1 MAAILGLST
10 FSGLLAKDYP
20 NTIVVA
26 AQRSQLSTQYHAKPQ
41 LVAPNTVMSEEISLN
56 GASNYLSVQIHQA
69 AGMKVTL
76 TSLSTGQVYKLKP
89 DAAVYKLETNIAA
102 GHYRITAKNTSG
114 IGQQVDV
121 VNTQRYQLAE
131 YPLVVNGVKNAT
143 ASFVYTSLY
152 QPT

>member
-1 MAAILGLST
+1 
-10 FSGLLAKDYP
+10 
-20 NTIVVA
+20 
-26 AQRSQLSTQYHAKPQ
+26 
-41 LVAPNTVMSEEISLN
+41 MSEEISLN

-69 AGMKVTL
+69 AGMMVTL
-76 TSLSTGQVYKLKP
+76 TSLSTGKVCKLKP
-89 DAAVYKLETNIAA
+89 AAAVYKLETNIAA

-152 QPT
+152 QPTWSFVPFG